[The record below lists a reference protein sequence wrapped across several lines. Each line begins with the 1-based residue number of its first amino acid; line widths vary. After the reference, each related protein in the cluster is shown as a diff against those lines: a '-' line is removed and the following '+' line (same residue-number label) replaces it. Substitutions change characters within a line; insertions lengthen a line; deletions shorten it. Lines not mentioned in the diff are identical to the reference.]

1 MNPPLPNRPL
11 KVMLPKPPSRIGA
24 FFLFL
29 GAMVL
34 AGGIAWLSVPGLVRD
49 AAILGNA
56 EPATQARFVSGRCK
70 SKLVLHFCDITY
82 NRRGPQGTVRE
93 ESHVGFFELHV
104 GSRSVSLLQ
113 KRGDPSLVT
122 SDIALDHYWN
132 RVVTAGLFILL
143 FGGGGLVALGQA
155 LRPRRDPHAP
165 FRALSGR
172 LMGPVLVDMTGS
184 EATDKA
190 SWSWHYAPRSA
201 GPALGQ
207 GFTLTLPAGAY
218 PFMLDRDGRTALAVT
233 DAAGHAILLLDEALS
248 VIDLTDGERGALFGW
263 RQAMWAP
270 RAAEPAL
277 ATAGG

>member
-155 LRPRRDPHAP
+155 LRPRRIPMPVPRPVRSPHGTCA
-165 FRALSGR
+165 GR
-172 LMGPVLVDMTGS
+172 HDRQRGD
-184 EATDKA
+184 
-190 SWSWHYAPRSA
+190 
-201 GPALGQ
+201 GQ
-207 GFTLTLPAGAY
+207 GELVLALCPAQHRSGSGAGLHPHPPAGSY

-270 RAAEPAL
+270 QAAQPAL